1 MHRIKALKQLIC
13 IALFLLV
20 AGCAHVPP
28 EATRDKPQQEGPY
41 LSLML
46 ARDAE
51 NRGNWKEALR
61 LYATIDDPFTWLAQ
75 ARIHFI
81 LNQSD
86 SALDYV
92 DRLIEQGTYADEA
105 LELRTKIY
113 ARKGNWDQAIADTE
127 VLVEKYPEN
136 PQLKLFLAN
145 LKIVVSDFTGAR
157 ETLESLL
164 GSPDDS
170 MILYTL
176 SKACFGAKDFDC
188 AKKALSDV
196 IDIRS
201 NFLPAYLDLGKIHE
215 LLGDK
220 KQAEEMYMHILEVD
234 PSSNDALIALSEL
247 YVSQSRYAEAITL
260 LEILRKANPNVQ
272 ILRKLIMLKL
282 QEGLFE
288 EALADLSQIEEKT
301 NEDQY
306 YLAIAYAR
314 LGRFDS
320 ALEALET
327 IPISSPLGCEAAVLK
342 STILKDTGNM
352 AGALEVLN
360 AAWESFPERAD
371 CSEVGYQLATELD
384 NAGRRDEGLDV
395 AMKLLEKNPHDPV
408 ALNFAGYIWADE
420 GINLDKAYAMISEAL
435 DKRPEDPFILDS
447 MAWVLFKMNRAN
459 EALGYMKK
467 ALEKLGSDPV
477 IHEHMGDILKSLGK
491 RDEALDYY
499 IKSSI
504 LNNTRSGI
512 HEKIDELLE

>member
-1 MHRIKALKQLIC
+1 
-13 IALFLLV
+13 
-20 AGCAHVPP
+20 
-28 EATRDKPQQEGPY
+28 
-41 LSLML
+41 
-46 ARDAE
+46 
-51 NRGNWKEALR
+51 
-61 LYATIDDPFTWLAQ
+61 
-75 ARIHFI
+75 
-81 LNQSD
+81 
-86 SALDYV
+86 
-92 DRLIEQGTYADEA
+92 
-105 LELRTKIY
+105 
-113 ARKGNWDQAIADTE
+113 
-127 VLVEKYPEN
+127 
-136 PQLKLFLAN
+136 
-145 LKIVVSDFTGAR
+145 
-157 ETLESLL
+157 
-164 GSPDDS
+164 
-170 MILYTL
+170 
-176 SKACFGAKDFDC
+176 
-188 AKKALSDV
+188 
-196 IDIRS
+196 
-201 NFLPAYLDLGKIHE
+201 
-215 LLGDK
+215 
-220 KQAEEMYMHILEVD
+220 
-234 PSSNDALIALSEL
+234 
-247 YVSQSRYAEAITL
+247 
-260 LEILRKANPNVQ
+260 
-272 ILRKLIMLKL
+272 MLKL

-301 NEDQY
+301 NDDQY

-314 LGRFDS
+314 LGRFES

-327 IPISSPLGCEAAVLK
+327 IPMISPLGCEAAVLK

-408 ALNFAGYIWADE
+408 ALNFAGYVWADE
-420 GINLDKAYAMISEAL
+420 GINLDKAYAMIREAL
-435 DKRPEDPFILDS
+435 EKRPEDPFILDS

-512 HEKIDELLE
+512 HEKIDKLLK